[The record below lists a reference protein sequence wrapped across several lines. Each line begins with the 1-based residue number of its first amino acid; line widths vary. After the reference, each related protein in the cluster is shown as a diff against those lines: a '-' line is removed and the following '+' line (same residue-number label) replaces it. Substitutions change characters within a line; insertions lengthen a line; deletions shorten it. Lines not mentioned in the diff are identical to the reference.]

1 MRDLDEAL
9 LTRRR
14 VIQSGLLMASG
25 CACTPWAFGLAAD
38 GVEKAGAEEAG
49 QSWTIG
55 NDRIARTVA
64 FTPGTG
70 LFTKQFRC
78 LSTQAEFILPNNAA
92 PSLSAEFSFVC
103 NGHNCAGRGADFD
116 LLSAGEEM
124 LPNGRSLT
132 VRLRHKELPLEVSV
146 VYCVYDGHPA
156 LRKHL
161 ELRNTGTAA
170 LHFSHLNIEALGISL
185 GPEDETTL
193 LTQYGTVPRETFYT
207 GRSEDAGLLVANGR
221 TGSGIAVLSE
231 VPGYM
236 KRTEIGGWD
245 DPDHLR
251 IGVMY
256 DTDLMPFERAVAGGR
271 QFTTACASL
280 VAFRNGDGFNDP
292 HWLLPSYTAQ
302 VLERRVD
309 AQGPPWIYNTW
320 EPFNREVNQRLVL
333 ELVDAAGDMGMDIFT
348 IDDGWQQEY
357 GENAVNLAAFPG
369 GLQPVMDAVEAKGM
383 RLGLW
388 IPLAAVGT
396 SSAVYREHPEWAA
409 LDEQGKPKITGTAA
423 GIKAVM
429 CMASA
434 YREAAAARVID
445 AIDRFHLAYVKLDL
459 TTVFNAYG
467 EAPGCWAKGHL
478 HGNWAE
484 SLNLIYEGI
493 SYVTGRVY
501 EKHPGVLLDLT
512 FELWGQ
518 KHIIDAGL
526 LAAGDLDW
534 MSNVPDGDPDSAG
547 PLQAR
552 QLLYQRAASMPVES
566 MLIGNLHADEAA
578 IKERF
583 ATAIGS
589 APVLLGDLRKL
600 NAADR
605 QWYREKISW
614 FKELRR
620 STSISE
626 SFFPLGSWRQTTST
640 AWDGFAR
647 MARSGN
653 GVLALF
659 RNKSGE
665 NIALVKLPL
674 LPRGNYRL
682 RSVIT
687 GKEIGV
693 FSHTDWVRGIPIPF
707 PGVEPVEIIEVMSV
721 PA

>member
-665 NIALVKLPL
+665 NIALVK
-674 LPRGNYRL
+674 PRGNYRL

>member
-256 DTDLMPFERAVAGGR
+256 DTDLMRCGGPSVHHGLCFAGGLS
-271 QFTTACASL
+271 Q
-280 VAFRNGDGFNDP
+280 
-292 HWLLPSYTAQ
+292 W
-302 VLERRVD
+302 RRL
-309 AQGPPWIYNTW
+309 
-320 EPFNREVNQRLVL
+320 QRS
-333 ELVDAAGDMGMDIFT
+333 A
-348 IDDGWQQEY
+348 
-357 GENAVNLAAFPG
+357 LAASFVYG
-369 GLQPVMDAVEAKGM
+369 TGSGAARGCAGTALDLQHVGALQPGSQ
-383 RLGLW
+383 
-388 IPLAAVGT
+388 P
-396 SSAVYREHPEWAA
+396 
-409 LDEQGKPKITGTAA
+409 
-423 GIKAVM
+423 
-429 CMASA
+429 
-434 YREAAAARVID
+434 
-445 AIDRFHLAYVKLDL
+445 
-459 TTVFNAYG
+459 
-467 EAPGCWAKGHL
+467 APGA
-478 HGNWAE
+478 
-484 SLNLIYEGI
+484 
-493 SYVTGRVY
+493 
-501 EKHPGVLLDLT
+501 
-512 FELWGQ
+512 
-518 KHIIDAGL
+518 
-526 LAAGDLDW
+526 
-534 MSNVPDGDPDSAG
+534 
-547 PLQAR
+547 
-552 QLLYQRAASMPVES
+552 
-566 MLIGNLHADEAA
+566 
-578 IKERF
+578 
-583 ATAIGS
+583 
-589 APVLLGDLRKL
+589 
-600 NAADR
+600 
-605 QWYREKISW
+605 
-614 FKELRR
+614 
-620 STSISE
+620 
-626 SFFPLGSWRQTTST
+626 
-640 AWDGFAR
+640 
-647 MARSGN
+647 
-653 GVLALF
+653 
-659 RNKSGE
+659 
-665 NIALVKLPL
+665 
-674 LPRGNYRL
+674 
-682 RSVIT
+682 
-687 GKEIGV
+687 
-693 FSHTDWVRGIPIPF
+693 
-707 PGVEPVEIIEVMSV
+707 
-721 PA
+721 